1 MQWLAALCVRRPVFA
16 TVLVLAV
23 TVVGAF
29 GYTQLG
35 VDRFP
40 RVDFPTVLITTR
52 QPGAAPQQ
60 IETEITDKIEEAVNT
75 ISGLDELRSTSAE
88 GVSIVAAS
96 FLLEKDAD
104 VAAQEVRDKVNR
116 VLPLLPRNILQPTV
130 EKMDMDAA
138 PVLGIALSA
147 PSPVR
152 EITEYADKELR
163 RNLETVDGVGQVLL
177 LGGRKRQI
185 KLWIDGARLRAHN
198 LTVTE
203 VARALQAQNTEV
215 PGGRLEQGPVTLTL
229 RTRGRVRTPEEFGRI
244 IVRVR
249 DGHPIRVEDVA
260 TVEDGMADFESLATV
275 DGAPAVVLLIRRQSG
290 TNTVQVVRA
299 VKARLAE
306 LAPTLPAGYRA
317 RIVRDQSEFI
327 EASIAAVKEHLILGA
342 ILAALVVL
350 LFLNNWR
357 STVIAAVAIPTSII
371 ASFGLVWYMGFT
383 LNSMTMLALTLSVGI
398 VIDDAIV
405 VIENIYRFIEEK
417 GRPPLEAAVEATREI
432 GLAVMATTLSLVA
445 IFLPVGFMAG
455 MAGRFLRSFGFT
467 MAFAILVS
475 LLVSF
480 TLTPMLGARWL
491 RVRRAQP
498 GPASGPRLSRDRGVF
513 HALDAGYARV
523 LHWALSHRA
532 VVAAAA
538 VAVLLSSAPLFIVAA
553 KNFLPADDQGE
564 FEVGIRAPEGTSL
577 QATELIANRVARAVR
592 SAVPEV
598 DFTMVTVADDTARTP
613 NVATVF
619 SRLIPERQR
628 SRTVFQAM
636 DDVRARVLPQF
647 ADAGLRMAVRPI
659 AAMSGAG
666 GSAAEIQFVLNGP
679 DLDRLQQYAQT
690 LVTETRRIP
699 GAVDVDMSLN
709 PGKPE
714 VQVTLDRGKAA
725 DLGVQLSDAADALR
739 LLVGGDQVTTYNEGD
754 DQYEVHLRAF
764 PAFRRTPEDVGGLT
778 VPSSRLGSVALNDIA
793 SFAPGTAPAEVQRLN
808 RNRQVT
814 VYANLLPGT
823 SQTPVM
829 AAMEAS
835 AARLGAG
842 PEYRTRFAGRSRELG
857 RVAEAFGPA
866 FLLSLV
872 FMYLVLAAQFESWL
886 HPITILLSLPLT
898 LPFALLTIIVT
909 GQSLNIFSA
918 LGLLVLFGVV
928 KKNSIL
934 QIDRANQLREAGV
947 ERHAALIQASR
958 DRLRPILMTTLS
970 FVAGMVPLVVS
981 GGVGAGTNRAIGF
994 VIIGGQTLVLVVTL
1008 VVTPVAYSLL
1018 DDAAQPGH
1026 GRRLR
1031 ALARRLRPG
1040 ASGAAA
1046 LALACVAS
1054 LIPAR
1059 VLAQGPPSAGPLS
1072 APVAVAVA
1080 PAAGPALRLS
1090 LEDAVRMALE
1100 HNPDILVS
1108 RLDPQI
1114 AEARVGQ
1121 AHATYTPT
1129 LVTGLARNTQLAPP
1143 SSFLV
1148 GTQGVRTTSAS
1159 GSVGVNQR
1167 LPWSGGLYSASWD
1180 ATRTTTTSLF
1190 TNFNPSLTS
1199 RVQLSLSQPLLKDF
1213 RIDAARQQLMLSR
1226 GNRDI
1231 SEARFRET
1239 VVRTLADVKRAYWDL
1254 VAARSSVEVQRKS
1267 LELAVD
1273 LVRINR
1279 ARVDVGQSPPLD
1291 LVSARAEEAQRQE
1304 ALTIAEVG
1312 ARQAEDRLRLMILDP
1327 ATSSFWDASIDPLD
1341 RPSLDDVAPDVD
1353 AVLARALDKRLDLE
1367 RARQEL
1373 ANAETT
1379 VRFSRN
1385 QALPD
1390 LRVSV
1395 GYLANGL
1402 AGTRLVRTGGFPGTL
1417 SGSEA
1422 VPFRRA
1428 LDEVVHGDY
1437 PTWNLSV
1444 SLSYPLGRGL
1454 EEAALA
1460 RARLEAQQARI
1471 RLANLETA
1479 AVRQLRSAAW
1489 QIEMNA
1495 KRIATTRASR
1505 SLAEERLGVEQ
1516 KRFDVGLSTSFLV
1529 VQAQRDLV
1537 QARNAELAAALDYL
1551 RAVIE
1556 FDTLQE
1562 AGPSAWAAGT
1572 ITVSGVSVTPA
1583 ATIAR

>member
-29 GYTQLG
+29 AYTQLG

-40 RVDFPTVLITTR
+40 KVDFPTILITTR

-96 FLLEKDAD
+96 FLLEKDPD
-104 VAAQEVRDKVNR
+104 VAAQEVRDKINR

-147 PSPVR
+147 PRPVR

-163 RNLETVDGVGQVLL
+163 RSLETVNGVGQVLL
-177 LGGRKRQI
+177 LGGRRRQI
-185 KLWIDGARLRAHN
+185 NVWVDATRLRAYN
-198 LTVTE
+198 LTVTD
-203 VARALQAQNTEV
+203 VARALQAQNIEV

-229 RTRGRVRTPEEFGRI
+229 RTRGRVDSPDAFGRI
-244 IVRVR
+244 VVRVR

-260 TVEDGMADFESLATV
+260 TVEDGMADSQSLATV

-290 TNTVQVVRA
+290 TNTVQVVQA

-327 EASIAAVKEHLILGA
+327 EASIAAVQEHLMLGA
-342 ILAALVVL
+342 LLAALVVL

-405 VIENIYRFIEEK
+405 VLENIFRFIEEK
-417 GRPPLEAAVEATREI
+417 GRPPAAAAVEATREI

-491 RVRRAQP
+491 RVRRELP
-498 GPASGPRLSRDRGVF
+498 SEDGPRLSRDRGFF
-513 HALDAGYARV
+513 HVLDAGYARI
-523 LHWALSHRA
+523 LHWALAHRA
-532 VVAAAA
+532 IVAAAA
-538 VAVLLSSAPLFIVAA
+538 AGVLLSSAPLFVVAA

-564 FEVGIRAPEGTSL
+564 FEVTMRAPEGTSL
-577 QATELIANRVARAVR
+577 QGTELVANRLATAVKA
-592 SAVPEV
+592 AVPEV
-598 DFTMVTVADDTARTP
+598 DFSMVTVADDNARTP
-613 NVATVF
+613 NIATVF
-619 SRLIPERQR
+619 VRLAPVRQR
-628 SRTVFQAM
+628 SRNVFQAM
-636 DDVRARVLPQF
+636 DDVRRDVLPQF
-647 ADAGLRMAVRPI
+647 AAAGQRLAVRPI

-666 GSAAEIQFVLNGP
+666 GSSAEIQFVINGP
-679 DLDRLQQYAQT
+679 DLDRLQQYART
-690 LVTETRRIP
+690 LVAETRRIP

-714 VQVTLDRGKAA
+714 VQVALDRAKAA
-725 DLGVQLSDAADALR
+725 DLGVQIADAAEALR

-754 DQYEVHLRAF
+754 DQYEVHLRAL
-764 PAFRRTPEDVGGLT
+764 ASNRRTADDIAGLT
-778 VPSSRLGSVALNDIA
+778 VPSSRLGSVAIADVA
-793 SFAPGTAPAEVQRLN
+793 SFTTGAAPAEVQRLN

-814 VYANLLPGT
+814 VLANLLPGT

-829 AAMEAS
+829 AAMAAS

-842 PEYRTRFAGRSRELG
+842 PEYRTRFSGRSRELG
-857 RVAEAFGPA
+857 RVAEAFGLA

-898 LPFALLTIIVT
+898 LPFALLTVIVT

-934 QIDRANQLREAGV
+934 QIDRANQLRGAGM
-947 ERHAALIQASR
+947 ERHEALVQASR

-981 GGVGAGTNRAIGF
+981 GGVGSGTNRAIGF

-1008 VVTPVAYSLL
+1008 IVTPVAYSLL
-1018 DDAAQPGH
+1018 DDAAQPERR
-1026 GRRLR
+1026 RRLGS
-1031 ALARRLRPG
+1031 LVRRLMHRG
-1040 ASGAAA
+1040 VSAAV
-1046 LALACVAS
+1046 LGFVCLVACP
-1054 LIPAR
+1054 PAA
-1059 VLAQGPPSAGPLS
+1059 VAQGRLGAG
-1072 APVAVAVA
+1072 AVAATVQA
-1080 PAAGPALRLS
+1080 SPASESGPVLRLT
-1090 LEDAVRMALE
+1090 LDDAVRMALE
-1100 HNPDILVS
+1100 HHPDILVS
-1108 RLDPQI
+1108 RLDPPI
-1114 AEARVGQ
+1114 AAARVDQ
-1121 AHATYTPT
+1121 ARAAYVPALLAGFSRHAQT
-1129 LVTGLARNTQLAPP
+1129 APP
-1143 SSFLV
+1143 TSFLV
-1148 GTQGVRTTSAS
+1148 GTQGVRSTSAT
-1159 GSVGVNQR
+1159 GSVGLSQR
-1167 LPWSGGLYSASWD
+1167 LPWTGGLYTASWD
-1180 ATRTTTTSLF
+1180 ATRATTTSLF

-1199 RVQLSLSQPLLKDF
+1199 RVQLTLSQPLLKDF
-1213 RIDAARQQLMLSR
+1213 RIDAARQQLLVSR
-1226 GNRDI
+1226 GTRDM
-1231 SEARFRET
+1231 SEARFREV

-1254 VAARSSVEVQRKS
+1254 VAARSSVDVQRRS
-1267 LELAVD
+1267 LDLAVD

-1279 ARVDVGQSPPLD
+1279 ARVDAGQAPPLD
-1291 LVSARAEEAQRQE
+1291 LVSARAEEAQREE
-1304 ALTIAEVG
+1304 ALTVAEVG

-1327 ATSSFWDASIDPLD
+1327 GAATFWDAVLDCVD
-1341 RPSLDDVAPDVD
+1341 RPALDEVRPEVD
-1353 AVLARALDKRLDLE
+1353 ALIAHALGRRLDLV

-1373 ANAETT
+1373 LNAETT

-1385 QALPD
+1385 QTLPD
-1390 LRVSV
+1390 LRLSL
-1395 GYLANGL
+1395 GYAASGL

-1417 SGSEA
+1417 SGTEGI
-1422 VPFRRA
+1422 PFRRA
-1428 LDEVVHGDY
+1428 LDEVLFGEY
-1437 PTWNLSV
+1437 PTWTVSV

-1454 EEAALA
+1454 EDAALA
-1460 RARLEAQQARI
+1460 RARLEAEQARI
-1471 RLANLETA
+1471 RLANLEAA
-1479 AVRQLRSAAW
+1479 AVRQLRGAAW
-1489 QIEMNA
+1489 QIDMHA
-1495 KRIATTRASR
+1495 RRIPTTRAVR
-1505 SLAEERLGVEQ
+1505 ALAEERLNAEQ
-1516 KRFDVGLSTSFLV
+1516 RRFEVGLSTSFLV
-1529 VQAQRDLV
+1529 VQAQRDLA
-1537 QARNAELAAALDYL
+1537 QARNAELAASLDYL

-1556 FDTLQE
+1556 FETLQE
-1562 AGPSAWAAGT
+1562 AGPSTSASTA
-1572 ITVSGVSVTPA
+1572 IVVSGSSVGSTSPA
-1583 ATIAR
+1583 GR